1 MKAPQAVSRSTAAL
15 AVQILLW
22 AWLIGLSV
30 IVGLGYRV
38 MTELADW
45 ERVDTGLRQSQVL
58 EARVTELADGMQ
70 ALEARPAPATA
81 AELQAVRQALEPR
94 IGQVEQAQESRA
106 TTDDLQA
113 LRNELE
119 QIRAHQAT
127 ARTAAPPQ
135 VRSPKP
141 AAATPRVAPFPY
153 RVVGAEL
160 RAGQRAGQRGRRG
173 GPEGPKSATA
183 SDVRHV
189 PRGEFDSERV
199 ARGRSRVATTKVGV
213 RLPRGGGRPRRK
225 TTCGGRLSARRSA
238 LTHRS
243 KFCT

>member
-45 ERVDTGLRQSQVL
+45 ERVDTGLRQLQVL

-160 RAGQRAGQRGRRG
+160 RAGQRSVSIAPATGEITAGQLQVMLPGDVVGQWRLQAIDGNTAVFQAGGQTRRLAI
-173 GPEGPKSATA
+173 P
-183 SDVRHV
+183 
-189 PRGEFDSERV
+189 
-199 ARGRSRVATTKVGV
+199 
-213 RLPRGGGRPRRK
+213 
-225 TTCGGRLSARRSA
+225 
-238 LTHRS
+238 
-243 KFCT
+243 

>member
-38 MTELADW
+38 MTELADR
-45 ERVDTGLRQSQVL
+45 ERVDTGLRQLQVL

-113 LRNELE
+113 LRNETE

-160 RAGQRAGQRGRRG
+160 RAGQRSVSIAPATGEITAGQLQVMLPGDVVGQWRLQAIDGNTAVFQAGGQTRRLAI
-173 GPEGPKSATA
+173 P
-183 SDVRHV
+183 
-189 PRGEFDSERV
+189 
-199 ARGRSRVATTKVGV
+199 
-213 RLPRGGGRPRRK
+213 
-225 TTCGGRLSARRSA
+225 
-238 LTHRS
+238 
-243 KFCT
+243 

>member
-1 MKAPQAVSRSTAAL
+1 MKAPQAVSRSTAAF

-45 ERVDTGLRQSQVL
+45 ERVDTGLRQLQVL

-94 IGQVEQAQESRA
+94 IGHVEQAQESRA

-160 RAGQRAGQRGRRG
+160 RAGQRSVSIAPATGEITAGQLQVMLPGDVVGQWRLQAIDGNTAVFQAGGQTRRLAI
-173 GPEGPKSATA
+173 P
-183 SDVRHV
+183 
-189 PRGEFDSERV
+189 
-199 ARGRSRVATTKVGV
+199 
-213 RLPRGGGRPRRK
+213 
-225 TTCGGRLSARRSA
+225 
-238 LTHRS
+238 
-243 KFCT
+243 